1 MRNRPAPCVQASEKR
16 NYICHGRCAW
26 TIRRVLRPRLPL
38 RANRIRSA
46 LRAHTIA
53 AAIHGMLTRRQ
64 EIWEDLF
71 GIHGVLATSVG
82 GDKWGTNL
90 TKSVQGMLSELTGQL
105 PTDGNASCGDG
116 ER

>member
-1 MRNRPAPCVQASEKR
+1 
-16 NYICHGRCAW
+16 
-26 TIRRVLRPRLPL
+26 
-38 RANRIRSA
+38 
-46 LRAHTIA
+46 
-53 AAIHGMLTRRQ
+53 MLTRRQ

-82 GDKWGTNL
+82 GEKWGTNL